1 MAAKLNQ
8 LPNLISSRLEENE
21 AIERA
26 NEEKKH
32 NLKEKRSKYTST
44 LLDSLQIMEELVQ
57 KQLIHLQSEQYQVNG
72 QWIKVQCDALL
83 LKIKALHLEILCE
96 TYNKETSP
104 ALHTISKQLSA
115 NMEQTAADIQ
125 ASKARLNRYESVGQD
140 FNQLVAEYA
149 QIKEAIKQKKWT
161 LEKLKTYCN

>member
-32 NLKEKRSKYTST
+32 NLKEQRSKYTST

-57 KQLIHLQSEQYQVNG
+57 KQLIHIQS
-72 QWIKVQCDALL
+72 
-83 LKIKALHLEILCE
+83 
-96 TYNKETSP
+96 
-104 ALHTISKQLSA
+104 
-115 NMEQTAADIQ
+115 
-125 ASKARLNRYESVGQD
+125 
-140 FNQLVAEYA
+140 
-149 QIKEAIKQKKWT
+149 
-161 LEKLKTYCN
+161 